1 MITERAGTVLNI
13 LVNEYINTATPV
25 ASDDIARLS
34 PIRVSPATVRNA
46 MSRLTEEGYISRPHV
61 SAGGVPSDP
70 GYRYYVESLE
80 GTPELP
86 APLRR
91 QIHQRF
97 SEAGMDVETWTQRCA
112 AVLSHLTENMGIVTV
127 PRASAP
133 RLKHI
138 QMVCLEDFLV
148 MLITVLQEARL
159 LLCLA
164 PLDERVDQNSWTG
177 LPVP

>member
-1 MITERAGTVLNI
+1 
-13 LVNEYINTATPV
+13 
-25 ASDDIARLS
+25 
-34 PIRVSPATVRNA
+34 
-46 MSRLTEEGYISRPHV
+46 
-61 SAGGVPSDP
+61 
-70 GYRYYVESLE
+70 VESLE

-112 AVLSHLTENMGIVTV
+112 AVLSHLTENMAIVTV

-148 MLITVLQEARL
+148 MLIIVLQEACL
-159 LLCLA
+159 LLRLA